1 MIIGRLRVSLVL
13 SAAFLCLVA
22 GVLLDRAV
30 LERVVVPD
38 GEIESHGFRI
48 LLFLVQLAC
57 VGVSI
62 WLYRGRRQPESLGPS
77 VAIVIAACSFAGGI
91 AGMEIL
97 LPNTEEVSGWRSFG
111 AQSEQNELRFRGQPI
126 QYSPEDFVVVLLG
139 DSQVESKASAYQ
151 WMPERRLQHH
161 LNLKGMRAKVFT
173 VGASGYG
180 QDQELLALK
189 EYLARFRADLVLV
202 WLTPSNDIVDTP
214 WPTFYRGG
222 NKYPKP
228 TFWLEDGKLAG
239 PTEQIG
245 ESLALSRFSVLSRIR
260 RLGVGDRDLSFIGRY
275 PSPYTPRDRYDG
287 PVTRR
292 TYPYG
297 MSGAFNEGTLQVDR
311 SGLSM
316 YLTQRSPR
324 ITYALELMRVLISE
338 IERTVSSQGGQVA
351 LFTAGSMEEGVEIVR
366 GHEVLEVAGKYYE
379 ISSEQFQANL
389 AYITRGF
396 NYYHIPIT
404 LADWAVGPDDGHLNE
419 HAGDEAMAN
428 LAGKLDS
435 LVPAARSR
443 AVN

>member
-1 MIIGRLRVSLVL
+1 MIKRQLRVSLVL
-13 SAAFLCLVA
+13 SAAFLCLIA

-38 GEIESHGFRI
+38 GGIESQGFRI

-57 VGVSI
+57 VGVSV
-62 WLYRGRRQPESLGPS
+62 WLYRKRQNPESLEPS

-97 LPNTEEVSGWRSFG
+97 LPNTEEVSGWRSFS

-151 WMPERRLQHH
+151 WMPERRLQHY

-189 EYLARFRADLVLV
+189 EYLAQFRADLVLV
-202 WLTPSNDIVDTP
+202 WLTPGNDIVDTL

-245 ESLALSRFSVLSRIR
+245 ESVALSRFEVLSRIR
-260 RLGVGDRDLSFIGRY
+260 RLGWDRDLSFVDRY
-275 PSPYTPRDRYDG
+275 PPPYTPRDQYDG
-287 PVTRR
+287 PITRR

-297 MSGAFNEGTLQVDR
+297 MSGAYGEVNLRIDR
-311 SGLSM
+311 SGLTP
-316 YLTQRSPR
+316 YLTPRSPR
-324 ITYALELMRVLISE
+324 ITYALDLMRVLISE
-338 IERTVSSQGGQVA
+338 IKRTVSHQGGQVA
-351 LFTAGSMEEGVEIVR
+351 LFTAGPMAEGAEIVQ
-366 GHEVLEVAGKYYE
+366 GHEVIEVAGKYYE
-379 ISSEQFQANL
+379 ISSEQFLSNL
-389 AYITRGF
+389 AYITSGF
-396 NYYHIPIT
+396 NYDHIPIT

-419 HAGDEAMAN
+419 HAGDEAMAS
-428 LAGKLDS
+428 LAEKIAPLLS
-435 LVPAARSR
+435 ARGR
-443 AVN
+443 